1 MELSWFMKLR
11 ITAAMAIG
19 AIFIGLLAWPLVTPS
34 DGMHMVTLFAGNLS
48 ITGAISL
55 VVLAFIIGVAAYFVA
70 WPYGREIG
78 ILAVPTG
85 LGIWAIRTDSVASLL
100 RSNPSVAHYSK
111 VLGVLRWEPLFWL
124 AVVAAGFLGVLLA
137 HKLLENKQNSKNV
150 ENTSFKFDINIP
162 IALIAT
168 SLIAQILIGLIAQAA
183 QGHDANL
190 GKLTGQPYTLQI
202 CFAVFIAFGV
212 ASFAVKAFLNCSYIW
227 PGLATVIV
235 TFYGMTI
242 YGRTNILE
250 TLTRSWPVD
259 FFVSPTTSI
268 WPVQMVAFGTIG
280 AIAGYWKAIRFQYW
294 KKHQSH

>member
-19 AIFIGLLAWPLVTPS
+19 AVFIGFLAWPLVTPS
-34 DGMHMVTLFAGNLS
+34 DGVHIVTLFAGNLS

-55 VVLAFIIGVAAYFVA
+55 IVLAFLVGVAAYFVA
-70 WPYGREIG
+70 WPHGREIG

-85 LGIWAIRTDSVASLL
+85 LGIWAIRTDTVASLL

-111 VLGVLRWEPLFWL
+111 VLGVLKWEPLFWL
-124 AVVAAGFLGVLLA
+124 AVVAAGFFGVFLA
-137 HKLLENKQNSKNV
+137 HKLFKNKQNT
-150 ENTSFKFDINIP
+150 ENTEKTKFKLDLNIP

-168 SLIAQILIGLIAQAA
+168 SLIAWILISLIAQAA

-190 GKLTGQPYTLQI
+190 GRLTGQPYTLQI

-212 ASFAVKAFLNCSYIW
+212 AAFAVKTFLNGSYIW
-227 PGLATVIV
+227 PALATVIV
-235 TFYGMTI
+235 TFYGMTR
-242 YGRTNILE
+242 YGNIDALE
-250 TLTRSWPVD
+250 NLTGRWPVD
-259 FFVSPTTSI
+259 FFRSPATAI

-280 AIAGYWKAIRFQYW
+280 AIVGYWKAIRFQYW
-294 KKHQSH
+294 RKHQSH

>member
-1 MELSWFMKLR
+1 MELSWPMKLR

-19 AIFIGLLAWPLVTPS
+19 VVFIGFLAWPLVAPS
-34 DGMHMVTLFAGNLS
+34 DGVHIVTLFAGNLS
-48 ITGAISL
+48 IFGAISL
-55 VVLAFIIGVAAYFVA
+55 VVLAFLVGIAAYFVA
-70 WPYGREIG
+70 WPHGREIG

-85 LGIWAIRTDSVASLL
+85 LGIWAVRTDSVASLL

-111 VLGVLRWEPLFWL
+111 VLGVLKWEPLFWL
-124 AVVAAGFLGVLLA
+124 AVIAAGFLGVILA
-137 HKLLENKQNSKNV
+137 HKLFENKQNTENAEKTSSKL
-150 ENTSFKFDINIP
+150 DINIP

-168 SLIAQILIGLIAQAA
+168 SLIAHIFISLLAQAA
-183 QGHDANL
+183 RGHDPNL

-212 ASFAVKAFLNCSYIW
+212 AGFAVKALLDCNYIW

-235 TFYGMTI
+235 TFYGMTV
-242 YGRTNILE
+242 YGKTDILE
-250 TLTRSWPVD
+250 VLIKRWPVD

-280 AIAGYWKAIRFQYW
+280 VITGYWKAIRFQYW
-294 KKHQSH
+294 RKHQSH